1 MLEAEFLGGLLPSH
15 PDFEPI
21 IQAIRTKYNLPELSP
36 QDDPIEE
43 IFLGAEN
50 MADQNAVFPLSQAY
64 REFAKL
70 LDSLSNEQFLTP
82 MNGWTPRDVAAH
94 LVGWNSLMIE
104 AALSI
109 MAGSP
114 PAYYEDAPNDYS
126 NINAGFTAKF
136 SSESKRDLLADLRS
150 SMEKLERFLS
160 SLSTEELA
168 KDHGV
173 KHHSGSP
180 ATVTRIIESLASDY
194 QYHTNQIEEWFDNL

>member
-1 MLEAEFLGGLLPSH
+1 MSDSNTLHLL
-15 PDFEPI
+15 
-21 IQAIRTKYNLPELSP
+21 T
-36 QDDPIEE
+36 
-43 IFLGAEN
+43 
-50 MADQNAVFPLSQAY
+50 QAY
-64 REFAKL
+64 QRFTELIA
-70 LDSLSNEQFLTP
+70 SLSDEQFLSP
-82 MNGWTPRDVAAH
+82 MDSWAPRNVVAH

-126 NINAGFTAKF
+126 NINAGFTEKF

-160 SLSTEELA
+160 SLPAEELA

-180 ATVTRIIESLASDY
+180 ATVARIIESLASDY